1 MPELNDY
8 IYIYKKFLKGFE
20 YDEIKKELEEEIN
33 TYPRTYVANWAKG
46 CLQALEVI
54 NNNFPK
60 DSIIIEE
67 LDYSYK
73 IFFID
78 NKGNENIIKISKQ
91 TENKLDTFIT
101 GRKYNYST
109 DKQLEILKKLN
120 FKEVKKAKLIVD
132 DKGNILNENKQTIYS
147 SKRKNFARR
156 MKISEWLALN
166 DYKEMI
172 AKYGTSRY

>member
-1 MPELNDY
+1 MPELDDY
-8 IYIYKKFLKGFE
+8 IYIYKKFLKCLE
-20 YDEIKKELEEEIN
+20 YDEIKKELEEKIKS
-33 TYPRTYVANWAKG
+33 YPRLTWAKD

-54 NNNFPK
+54 NDKFPK

-73 IFFID
+73 IFFMD
-78 NKGNENIIKISKQ
+78 NEGNEHIIKISKQ
-91 TENKLDTFIT
+91 TENKLDTYIT

-132 DKGNILNENKQTIYS
+132 DNGNILNENKQTIYS

-166 DYKEMI
+166 DYKETI
-172 AKYGTSRY
+172 AKYGISCY